1 MKFRC
6 PSYGFTGIIRV
17 PDYFPRGKKVAINC
31 AKCNYKFSL
40 TTGKLW
46 PSPGLG
52 AEYRALMAL
61 EAETCSPLHGSRG
74 SHM

>member
-6 PSYGFTGIIRV
+6 PSCAFTGIIRV
-17 PDYFPRGKKVAINC
+17 PDYFPRGKKVAVNC

-46 PSPGLG
+46 PQDLEPGSKRRERLF
-52 AEYRALMAL
+52 
-61 EAETCSPLHGSRG
+61 
-74 SHM
+74 